1 MADRT
6 VPRIAKS
13 ETAAGETLPQPQFLI
28 EARNV
33 GKYFPGVQ
41 ALKDVSVTVK
51 PGEIHCWIGEN
62 GAGKSSLIKVF
73 AGTYKNETGQTF
85 ISGTPTTIES
95 PAHSI
100 SLGLSFIL
108 QELMVVNGLSVAD
121 NILLGNEVAFAGS
134 VRKDLTAKRAA
145 ELLESIG
152 FNFIDVNAKVGE
164 LSVAER
170 QAVMIARALHLNA
183 NVIFFDET
191 TASLGDEEAQRIFS
205 VMRKLRDEGK
215 GVVFV
220 THRLDEVLQ
229 VADRLTVFK
238 DGEIVETGDIS
249 NFTVAS
255 MVRKMVGREISDMFP
270 KKARTPGQTVLEMK
284 SVSTS
289 RIQDVSLSLR
299 SGEVLGISGLVG
311 SGRTEL
317 LRAVFGLDRIY
328 SGSIELDGKPVSLN
342 SPSKAIAAGIGMV
355 PEDRRSEGIIA
366 LRSVEENLTLSWA
379 GRKEKIGWRKK
390 GKELTLSYVQKMQ
403 IKTPS
408 PRQLIG
414 LLSGGNQQKVIVSR
428 WLATKPRIL
437 LLDEPTRGIDVGA
450 KTEMYGLIDSLAK
463 QGLAILLVSSELPEI
478 LGLADRILVMKQG
491 ALAGELSG
499 AASEEDVLKLA
510 MLKTEE
516 KS

>member
-1 MADRT
+1 
-6 VPRIAKS
+6 
-13 ETAAGETLPQPQFLI
+13 
-28 EARNV
+28 
-33 GKYFPGVQ
+33 
-41 ALKDVSVTVK
+41 
-51 PGEIHCWIGEN
+51 
-62 GAGKSSLIKVF
+62 
-73 AGTYKNETGQTF
+73 
-85 ISGTPTTIES
+85 
-95 PAHSI
+95 
-100 SLGLSFIL
+100 
-108 QELMVVNGLSVAD
+108 
-121 NILLGNEVAFAGS
+121 
-134 VRKDLTAKRAA
+134 
-145 ELLESIG
+145 
-152 FNFIDVNAKVGE
+152 
-164 LSVAER
+164 
-170 QAVMIARALHLNA
+170 
-183 NVIFFDET
+183 
-191 TASLGDEEAQRIFS
+191 
-205 VMRKLRDEGK
+205 
-215 GVVFV
+215 
-220 THRLDEVLQ
+220 
-229 VADRLTVFK
+229 LTVFK

-342 SPSKAIAAGIGMV
+342 SPSKAIAAGIGLV